1 MKYFLFQSSLLCSL
15 KGPRRTLTMRLTAS
29 NRSLT
34 PNNQVLA
41 SNNLHLASINLDP
54 ASNNLGPAS
63 NNLVPAS
70 KIQSGR
76 RCWRKDRGI
85 TVNELPL
92 IFTIWSR
99 YRIIHKGWDFKDNC
113 TEFILSI
120 TSIYDSPQL
129 FLFLRFRF
137 FFFFPQLKNFFL
149 SLTYLKKAI
158 KRSI

>member
-1 MKYFLFQSSLLCSL
+1 MKYFLFQSFLLCLL
-15 KGPRRTLTMRLTAS
+15 KGPRRTLTMLLTAS
-29 NRSLT
+29 NWSLT

-54 ASNNLGPAS
+54 ASNNLDPASNNPDPAS
-63 NNLVPAS
+63 NNLDPASNNLGPAS

-99 YRIIHKGWDFKDNC
+99 YVQGYPQRMRLQRRLHGILPAVFSKSFSISLNYHEDTKWDLEN
-113 TEFILSI
+113 
-120 TSIYDSPQL
+120 
-129 FLFLRFRF
+129 
-137 FFFFPQLKNFFL
+137 
-149 SLTYLKKAI
+149 
-158 KRSI
+158 